1 MTAREAHYIFAHIE
15 SEICE
20 PEEKCEAIRIVCDM
34 PTHISVTK
42 ESCIRVLKWLL
53 GLSAPVAEG
62 TKEDE

>member
-1 MTAREAHYIFAHIE
+1 MTAREAHYIFDHIE

-34 PTHISVTK
+34 PMHISE

-53 GLSAPVAEG
+53 GLSAPVAER